1 MALPHRARL
10 ISTAVHLP
18 AQYRTMEQ
26 TRAQI
31 AAAGSPLVPPRGL
44 LERFTG
50 VRGVH
55 VRDQDQQASDLAA
68 EAAAKALATAGTDI
82 SDVDLLLFASSCQDL
97 LEPATAHVVAAKLGA
112 SCPVFDVK
120 NACNSVLNALQVARA
135 LIESGQYRTVL
146 ITCGE
151 TPTLGTRWHLPDVR
165 ALHGSAVGYTV
176 SDAGAAMLLT
186 AGAAGEQAPGILT
199 SRFSA
204 ESAAWEVCTVRA
216 GGSMNW
222 RPGSDDPTYVQMQ
235 GDMVAAGRQHA
246 TRALAGYQAELE
258 LVRSSSFI
266 AVHQISVAQ
275 FHETI
280 TALGL
285 PAERCMLTV
294 ADHGNAASASLP
306 LQLVQAQETGR
317 AGLGDLV
324 SLIGFASGF
333 SVGVTVIRL

>member
-1 MALPHRARL
+1 MSTPTRARL
-10 ISTAVHLP
+10 MATAVHLP

-31 AAAGSPLVPPRGL
+31 AAAGSPVVPPRGL
-44 LERFTG
+44 VERFTG

-55 VRDQDQQASDLAA
+55 VRDEGQQASDLAA
-68 EAAAKALATAGTDI
+68 QAAAKALATAGTDI

-97 LEPATAHVVAAKLGA
+97 LEPATAHIVAAKLGA

-135 LIESGQYRTVL
+135 LIETGHHRTIL

-165 ALHGSAVGYTV
+165 TLHSAAVGYTV

-186 AGAAGEQAPGILT
+186 AGPAGEADPGILT

-222 RPGSDDPTYVQMQ
+222 RPGDDEPTYVQMQ
-235 GDMVAAGRQHA
+235 GDMAAAGRQHA
-246 TRALAGYQAELE
+246 TRALTGYQSEFE
-258 LVRSSSFI
+258 LVRSSAFI
-266 AVHQISVAQ
+266 AIHQISVAQ
-275 FHETI
+275 FYEAV
-280 TALGL
+280 TALDL
-285 PAERCMLTV
+285 PPERCMLTV

-306 LQLVQAQETGR
+306 LQLALAQESGR
-317 AGLGDLV
+317 VGPGDV
-324 SLIGFASGF
+324 VAMIGFASGF
-333 SVGVTVIRL
+333 SAGLTIIRL

>member
-1 MALPHRARL
+1 MSTPTRARL
-10 ISTAVHLP
+10 LATAVHLP
-18 AQYRTMEQ
+18 SEYRTTDQ
-26 TRAQI
+26 TRARI
-31 AAAGSPLVPPRGL
+31 AATGSPVVPPRGL

-55 VRDQDQQASDLAA
+55 VRAEGQQASDLAA

-82 SDVDLLLFASSCQDL
+82 REVDLLLFASSCQDL
-97 LEPATAHVVAAKLGA
+97 LEPATAHIVATKLGA

-135 LIESGQYRTVL
+135 LIESGQHRTIL

-165 ALHGSAVGYTV
+165 TLHSAAVGYTV

-186 AGAAGEQAPGILT
+186 AGPAGERDPGILT
-199 SRFSA
+199 TRFSA
-204 ESAAWEVCTVRA
+204 ESAAWQVCTVRA

-222 RPGSDDPTYVQMQ
+222 RPDDDETTYVQMQ
-235 GDMVAAGRQHA
+235 GDMAAAGRQHA
-246 TRALAGYQAELE
+246 TRALTGYQAELE
-258 LVRSSSFI
+258 LVRSSAFI
-266 AVHQISVAQ
+266 AVHQISVTQ

-280 TALGL
+280 TALAL

-306 LQLVQAQETGR
+306 LQLALAQQTGR
-317 AGLGDLV
+317 AGPGDLV
-324 SLIGFASGF
+324 TLIGFASGF
-333 SVGVTVIRL
+333 SAGITIIRL

>member
-1 MALPHRARL
+1 
-10 ISTAVHLP
+10 
-18 AQYRTMEQ
+18 MEQ

-31 AAAGSPLVPPRGL
+31 AAAGSPVVPPRGL

-97 LEPATAHVVAAKLGA
+97 LEPATAHIVAAKLGA

-120 NACNSVLNALQVARA
+120 NACNSVLNALQVARG
-135 LIESGQYRTVL
+135 LIESGQHRTIL

-165 ALHGSAVGYTV
+165 ALHSAAVGYTV

-186 AGAAGEQAPGILT
+186 AGPAGEQDPGILAT
-199 SRFSA
+199 LFSA
-204 ESAAWEVCTVRA
+204 ESTAWQVCTVRA
-216 GGSMNW
+216 GGSMKW
-222 RPGSDDPTYVQMQ
+222 RPRDDEPTYVQMQ
-235 GDMVAAGRQHA
+235 GDMAAAGRQHA
-246 TRALAGYQAELE
+246 TRALAGYQKELE
-258 LVRSSSFI
+258 LVRSSAFI
-266 AVHQISVAQ
+266 AIHQISLSQ
-275 FHETI
+275 FHETV

-285 PAERCMLTV
+285 PEERCLLTV

-306 LQLVQAQETGR
+306 LQLALAQQAGR
-317 AGLGDLV
+317 AGPGDLV
-324 SLIGFASGF
+324 AMIGFASGF
-333 SVGVTVIRL
+333 SAGVTLIRL

>member
-10 ISTAVHLP
+10 MATAVHLP
-18 AQYRTMEQ
+18 SQYRTMDQ

-31 AAAGSPLVPPRGL
+31 AAAHSPVVPPRGL

-55 VRDQDQQASDLAA
+55 VREQDQQASDLAV
-68 EAAAKALATAGTDI
+68 EAAAKALAMAGTDI
-82 SDVDLLLFASSCQDL
+82 KNVDLLLFASSCQDL
-97 LEPATAHVVAAKLGA
+97 LEPATAHIVAAKLGA

-135 LIESGQYRTVL
+135 LIETGQHRTIL

-165 ALHGSAVGYTV
+165 ALQRAAVGFTV

-186 AGAAGEQAPGILT
+186 AGPAGEQDPGILT
-199 SRFSA
+199 ARFSA
-204 ESAAWEVCTVRA
+204 ESTAWEVCTVRA

-222 RPGSDDPTYVQMQ
+222 RPGDDEPTYVQMQ
-235 GDMVAAGRQHA
+235 GDMAAAGRQHA
-246 TRALAGYQAELE
+246 TNALTSYQPEFE
-258 LVRSSSFI
+258 LVRSSAFI
-266 AVHQISVAQ
+266 AVHQISVTQ
-275 FHETI
+275 FHEAV

-285 PAERCMLTV
+285 PPERCMLTV

-306 LQLVQAQETGR
+306 LQLALAQEAGR
-317 AGLGDLV
+317 VGPGDLV

-333 SVGVTVIRL
+333 SAGLTVIRL